1 MITYANESLFYQ
13 DNVEKQLNISFTGG
27 SITNSEIRAEEFEL
41 EEVLNSGDDLNFGE
55 CYANKVS
62 FVVGYYPNSIAG
74 KTITVT
80 ITPSGAAAFQL
91 GVYKVLSDYPTADK
105 RFRKIIA
112 YDKLYDILKAD
123 CRAWYDSFLPNTSTT
138 KTLKQFRDSFFS
150 YFSVTQETATLP
162 NDDMPITRNINPSC
176 ITGKTILKCIL
187 ELNACFGKIG
197 RNGKFKYVS
206 LEKPTSGLFPATT
219 LYPSTTLY
227 PQKRGFVREENR
239 RVYNS
244 MEYQEYE
251 TKPIDRLMIL
261 DSRGNVAASVGTG
274 QTNAYLIKDNFFV
287 FGKSYADVT
296 TIANNIYPNISERF
310 YRPAR
315 INTIGNPCLEVGD
328 GIGVTTV
335 DGFSVETYI
344 LSRKMKGIHSLKDN
358 YESKGL
364 EYRANDRNSPTEQI
378 GIVKDNVR
386 RIEADYV
393 KTVYL
398 EANYI
403 TASEISANYVSTNYL
418 TTNYLTASQ
427 IEADY
432 LKTSNIST
440 ISLDASQITT
450 GYLNAD
456 RIQGGT
462 ITGGKI
468 AANTISAS
476 KLETDGSGYFSFGS
490 ANVLISST
498 TQIRNLYLFDG
509 TTYRQVTLDGGYV
522 KYN

>member
-13 DNVEKQLNISFTGG
+13 DNVEKQLNITFTGG
-27 SITNSEIRAEEFEL
+27 SITNSNIRAEEFEL

-55 CYANKVS
+55 CNTNKVS
-62 FVVGYYPNSIAG
+62 FVVGYYANSIAG
-74 KTITVT
+74 KTITVS
-80 ITPSGAAAFQL
+80 ITPSGGSAFQL

-105 RFRKIIA
+105 RFRKIVA
-112 YDKLYDILKAD
+112 YDSLYDILKAD

-150 YFSVTQETATLP
+150 YFSITQETATLP
-162 NDDMPITRNINPSC
+162 NDNMTITRNINPSC

-206 LEKPTSGLFPATT
+206 LEKATSGLFPATT

-261 DSRGNVAASVGTG
+261 DSRGDVAASVGTG
-274 QTNAYLIKDNFFV
+274 QTNVYLIKDNFLV
-287 FGKSYADVT
+287 FGKSNADVT

-335 DGFSVETYI
+335 DGFNVETYI
-344 LSRKMKGIHSLKDN
+344 LSRKMKGIHSLKDD

-378 GIVKDNVR
+378 GVVKDNIR

-393 KTVYL
+393 KTTYL
-398 EANYI
+398 EATYI
-403 TASEISANYVSTNYL
+403 TAAEISADYATIQSLNTVEGKIDNLTSIAITTQNLSAQNISANQINAGTLSVNYL
-418 TTNYLTASQ
+418 DVNGIVNAMSAKNLTVQAFT
-427 IEADY
+427 A
-432 LKTSNIST
+432 
-440 ISLDASQITT
+440 T
-450 GYLNAD
+450 GVCTL
-456 RIQGGT
+456 
-462 ITGGKI
+462 GGKMCYWQD
-468 AANTISAS
+468 
-476 KLETDGSGYFSFGS
+476 DG
-490 ANVLISST
+490 
-498 TQIRNLYLFDG
+498 D
-509 TTYRQVTLDGGYV
+509 GYV
-522 KYN
+522 LHGSSE

>member
-27 SITNSEIRAEEFEL
+27 SITNSNIRAEEFEI

-55 CYANKVS
+55 CNANKVS
-62 FVVGYYPNSIAG
+62 FVVGYYANSIAG

-80 ITPSGAAAFQL
+80 ITPSGGSAFQL

-112 YDKLYDILKAD
+112 YDKLYEILKAD

-138 KTLKQFRDSFFS
+138 KTLKQFRDAFFT
-150 YFSVTQETATLP
+150 YFNVTQETASLP
-162 NDDMPITRNINPSC
+162 NDNITITRNIDPSC

-227 PQKRGFVREENR
+227 PQKKGFVREENR

-251 TKPIDRLMIL
+251 IKPIDRLIIL
-261 DSRGNVAASVGTG
+261 DSRGDVQASVGTG
-274 QTNAYLIKDNFFV
+274 QTNTYLIKDNFLV
-287 FGKSYADVT
+287 FGKSNADVT

-328 GIGVTTV
+328 GIEVRTIDGV
-335 DGFSVETYI
+335 DVETYI
-344 LSRKMKGIHSLKDN
+344 LSRKMKGIHSLKDD

-393 KTVYL
+393 KTTYL
-398 EANYI
+398 EATYI
-403 TASEISANYVSTNYL
+403 TAAEISADYATIQSLNTVDGKIDNLTSIAITTQNLSAQNISANQINAGTLSVNYL
-418 TTNYLTASQ
+418 DVNGIVNAMSAKNLTVQAFT
-427 IEADY
+427 A
-432 LKTSNIST
+432 
-440 ISLDASQITT
+440 T
-450 GYLNAD
+450 GVCTL
-456 RIQGGT
+456 
-462 ITGGKI
+462 GGKMCYWQD
-468 AANTISAS
+468 
-476 KLETDGSGYFSFGS
+476 DG
-490 ANVLISST
+490 
-498 TQIRNLYLFDG
+498 D
-509 TTYRQVTLDGGYV
+509 GYV
-522 KYN
+522 LHGSSE

>member
-1 MITYANESLFYQ
+1 MITYANESLFYK

-27 SITNSEIRAEEFEL
+27 SITNSNIRAEEFEL

-55 CYANKVS
+55 CNANKVS
-62 FVVGYYPNSIAG
+62 FVVGYYANSIAG

-80 ITPSGAAAFQL
+80 ITPSGGSAFQL

-105 RFRKIIA
+105 RFRKIVA
-112 YDKLYDILKAD
+112 YDSLYDILKAD

-138 KTLKQFRDSFFS
+138 KTLKQFRDAFFT
-150 YFSVTQETATLP
+150 YFNVTQETVSLP
-162 NDDMPITRNINPSC
+162 NDNLTITRNINPSC

-251 TKPIDRLMIL
+251 TKPIDRLIIL
-261 DSRGNVAASVGTG
+261 DSRGDVAASVGTG
-274 QTNAYLIKDNFFV
+274 QTNVYLVKDNFLV
-287 FGKSYADVT
+287 FGKSNADIT
-296 TIANNIYPNISERF
+296 TIANNIYPNISERI

-328 GIGVTTV
+328 GIKVTTI
-335 DGFSVETYI
+335 DGFDVDTYI
-344 LSRKMKGIHSLKDN
+344 LSRKMKGIHSLKDD

-378 GIVKDNVR
+378 GVVKDNVR

-393 KTVYL
+393 KTTYL
-398 EANYI
+398 EATYI
-403 TASEISANYVSTNYL
+403 TAAEISADYATIQSLNTVDGKIDNLTSIAITTQNLSAQNISANQINAGTLSVNYL
-418 TTNYLTASQ
+418 DVNGIVNAMSAKNLTVQAFT
-427 IEADY
+427 A
-432 LKTSNIST
+432 
-440 ISLDASQITT
+440 T
-450 GYLNAD
+450 GVCTL
-456 RIQGGT
+456 
-462 ITGGKI
+462 GGKMCYWQD
-468 AANTISAS
+468 
-476 KLETDGSGYFSFGS
+476 DG
-490 ANVLISST
+490 
-498 TQIRNLYLFDG
+498 D
-509 TTYRQVTLDGGYV
+509 GYV
-522 KYN
+522 LHGSSE

>member
-13 DNVEKQLNISFTGG
+13 DNVEKQLNITFTGG
-27 SITNSEIRAEEFEL
+27 SITNSNIRAEEFEL

-55 CYANKVS
+55 CNANKVS
-62 FVVGYYPNSIAG
+62 FVVGYYANSIAG
-74 KTITVT
+74 KTITVS
-80 ITPSGAAAFQL
+80 ITPSGGSAFQL

-105 RFRKIIA
+105 RFRKIVA
-112 YDKLYDILKAD
+112 YDSLYDILKAD

-150 YFSVTQETATLP
+150 YFSITQETATLP
-162 NDDMPITRNINPSC
+162 NDNMTITRNINPSC

-206 LEKPTSGLFPATT
+206 LEKATSGLFPATT

-261 DSRGNVAASVGTG
+261 DSRGDVAASVGTG
-274 QTNAYLIKDNFFV
+274 QTNVYLIKDNFLV
-287 FGKSYADVT
+287 FGKSNADVT

-335 DGFSVETYI
+335 DGFNVETYI
-344 LSRKMKGIHSLKDN
+344 LSRKMKGIHSLKDD

-378 GIVKDNVR
+378 GVVKDNIR

-393 KTVYL
+393 KTTYL
-398 EANYI
+398 EATYI
-403 TASEISANYVSTNYL
+403 TAAEISADYATIQSLNTVEGKIDNLTSIAITTQNLSAQNISANQINAGTLSVNYL
-418 TTNYLTASQ
+418 DVNGIVNAMSAKNLTVQAFT
-427 IEADY
+427 A
-432 LKTSNIST
+432 
-440 ISLDASQITT
+440 T
-450 GYLNAD
+450 GVCTL
-456 RIQGGT
+456 
-462 ITGGKI
+462 GGKMCYWQD
-468 AANTISAS
+468 
-476 KLETDGSGYFSFGS
+476 DG
-490 ANVLISST
+490 
-498 TQIRNLYLFDG
+498 D
-509 TTYRQVTLDGGYV
+509 GYV
-522 KYN
+522 LHGSSE

>member
-13 DNVEKQLNISFTGG
+13 DNVEKQLNITFTGG
-27 SITNSEIRAEEFEL
+27 SITNSNIRAEEFEL

-55 CYANKVS
+55 CNANKVS
-62 FVVGYYPNSIAG
+62 FVVGYYANSIAG
-74 KTITVT
+74 KTITVS
-80 ITPSGAAAFQL
+80 ITPSGGSAFQL

-105 RFRKIIA
+105 RFRKIVA
-112 YDKLYDILKAD
+112 YDSLYDILKAD

-150 YFSVTQETATLP
+150 YFSITQETATLP
-162 NDDMPITRNINPSC
+162 NDNMTITRNINPSC

-206 LEKPTSGLFPATT
+206 LEKATSGLFPATT

-261 DSRGNVAASVGTG
+261 DSRGDVAASVGTG
-274 QTNAYLIKDNFFV
+274 QTNVYLIKDNFLV
-287 FGKSYADVT
+287 FGKSNADVT

-335 DGFSVETYI
+335 DGFNVETYI
-344 LSRKMKGIHSLKDN
+344 LSRKMKGIHSLKDD

-378 GIVKDNVR
+378 GVVKDNIR

-393 KTVYL
+393 KTTYL
-398 EANYI
+398 EATYI
-403 TASEISANYVSTNYL
+403 TAAEISADYATIQSLNTVDGKIDNLTSIAITTQNLSAQNISANQINAGTLSVNYL
-418 TTNYLTASQ
+418 DVNGIVNAMSAKNLTVQAFT
-427 IEADY
+427 A
-432 LKTSNIST
+432 
-440 ISLDASQITT
+440 T
-450 GYLNAD
+450 GVCTL
-456 RIQGGT
+456 
-462 ITGGKI
+462 GGKMCYWQD
-468 AANTISAS
+468 
-476 KLETDGSGYFSFGS
+476 DG
-490 ANVLISST
+490 
-498 TQIRNLYLFDG
+498 D
-509 TTYRQVTLDGGYV
+509 GYV
-522 KYN
+522 LHGSSE

>member
-13 DNVEKQLNISFTGG
+13 DNIEKQLNITFTGG
-27 SITNSEIRAEEFEL
+27 SITNSNIRAEEFEL

-55 CYANKVS
+55 CNANKVS
-62 FVVGYYPNSIAG
+62 FVVGYYANSIAG
-74 KTITVT
+74 KTITIT
-80 ITPSGAAAFQL
+80 ITPSGGSAFQL

-138 KTLKQFRDSFFS
+138 KTLKQFRDAFFS
-150 YFSVTQETATLP
+150 YFNVTQETASLP
-162 NDDMPITRNINPSC
+162 NDSLTITRSIDPSC

-251 TKPIDRLMIL
+251 TKPIDRLIIL
-261 DSRGNVAASVGTG
+261 DSRGDVAASVGTG
-274 QTNAYLIKDNFFV
+274 QTNVYLIKDNFFV
-287 FGKSYADVT
+287 FGKSNTDIT
-296 TIANNIYPNISERF
+296 TIANNIFPNISERI

-328 GIGVTTV
+328 GIKVTTI
-335 DGFSVETYI
+335 DGFDVDTYI
-344 LSRKMKGIHSLKDN
+344 LSRKIKGIHSLKDN

-364 EYRANDRNSPTEQI
+364 EYRANDRNSPSEQL

-393 KTVYL
+393 KTTYL

-403 TASEISANYVSTNYL
+403 TAQEISATYVTANYVETNF
-418 TTNYLTASQ
+418 
-427 IEADY
+427 
-432 LKTSNIST
+432 LKTSEIST

-450 GYLNAD
+450 GTLDAARINASSISVDKLNVN
-456 RIQGGT
+456 T
-462 ITGGKI
+462 LM
-468 AANTISAS
+468 ANTILNS
-476 KLETDGSGYFSFGS
+476 TDNDTTSIRVHDLYFRGYG
-490 ANVLISST
+490 
-498 TQIRNLYLFDG
+498 LYL
-509 TTYRQVTLDGGYV
+509 QSVTIGGNGYLMLGFP
-522 KYN
+522 N

>member
-13 DNVEKQLNISFTGG
+13 DNVEKQLNITFTGG
-27 SITNSEIRAEEFEL
+27 SITNSNIRAEEFEL
-41 EEVLNSGDDLNFGE
+41 EDVLNSGDDLNFGE
-55 CYANKVS
+55 CNANKVS
-62 FVVGYYPNSIAG
+62 FVVGYYANSIAG
-74 KTITVT
+74 KTITVS
-80 ITPSGAAAFQL
+80 ITPSGGSAFQL

-105 RFRKIIA
+105 RFRKIVA
-112 YDKLYDILKAD
+112 YDSLYDILKAD

-150 YFSVTQETATLP
+150 YFSITQETATLP
-162 NDDMPITRNINPSC
+162 NDNMTITRNINPSC

-206 LEKPTSGLFPATT
+206 LEKATSGLFPATT

-261 DSRGNVAASVGTG
+261 DSRGDVAASVGTG
-274 QTNAYLIKDNFFV
+274 QTNVYLIKDNFLV
-287 FGKSYADVT
+287 FGKSNADVT

-335 DGFSVETYI
+335 DGFNVETYI
-344 LSRKMKGIHSLKDN
+344 LSRKMKGIHSLKDD

-378 GIVKDNVR
+378 GVVKDNIR

-393 KTVYL
+393 KTTYL
-398 EANYI
+398 EATYI
-403 TASEISANYVSTNYL
+403 TAAEISADYATIQSLNTVEGKIDNLTSIAITTQNLSAQNISANQINAGTLSVNYL
-418 TTNYLTASQ
+418 DVNGIVNAMSAKNLTVQAFT
-427 IEADY
+427 A
-432 LKTSNIST
+432 
-440 ISLDASQITT
+440 T
-450 GYLNAD
+450 GVCTL
-456 RIQGGT
+456 
-462 ITGGKI
+462 GGKMCYWQD
-468 AANTISAS
+468 
-476 KLETDGSGYFSFGS
+476 DG
-490 ANVLISST
+490 
-498 TQIRNLYLFDG
+498 D
-509 TTYRQVTLDGGYV
+509 GYV
-522 KYN
+522 LHGSSE

>member
-27 SITNSEIRAEEFEL
+27 SITNSNIRAEEFEL

-55 CYANKVS
+55 CNANKVS
-62 FVVGYYPNSIAG
+62 FVVGYYANSIAG
-74 KTITVT
+74 KTITVS
-80 ITPSGAAAFQL
+80 ITPSGGSAFQL

-105 RFRKIIA
+105 RFRKIVA
-112 YDKLYDILKAD
+112 YDSLYDILKAD

-150 YFSVTQETATLP
+150 YFSITQETATLP
-162 NDDMPITRNINPSC
+162 NDNMTITRNINPSC

-206 LEKPTSGLFPATT
+206 LEKATSGLFPATT

-261 DSRGNVAASVGTG
+261 DSRGDVAASVGTG
-274 QTNAYLIKDNFFV
+274 QTNVYLIKDNFLV
-287 FGKSYADVT
+287 FGKSNADVT

-335 DGFSVETYI
+335 DGFNVETYI
-344 LSRKMKGIHSLKDN
+344 LSRKMKGIHSLKDD

-378 GIVKDNVR
+378 GVVKDNIR

-393 KTVYL
+393 KTTYL
-398 EANYI
+398 EATYI
-403 TASEISANYVSTNYL
+403 TAAEISADYATIQSLNTVEGKIDNLTSIAITTQNLSAQNISANQINAGTLSVNYL
-418 TTNYLTASQ
+418 DVNGIVNAMSAKNLTVQAFT
-427 IEADY
+427 A
-432 LKTSNIST
+432 
-440 ISLDASQITT
+440 T
-450 GYLNAD
+450 GVCTL
-456 RIQGGT
+456 
-462 ITGGKI
+462 GGKMCYWQD
-468 AANTISAS
+468 
-476 KLETDGSGYFSFGS
+476 DG
-490 ANVLISST
+490 
-498 TQIRNLYLFDG
+498 D
-509 TTYRQVTLDGGYV
+509 GYV
-522 KYN
+522 LHGSSE